1 MSYSF
6 SIITPAYNSAGYIN
20 KAIDSIVNCNYDK
33 SKLEYIIIDDGSTDN
48 TFEVVKPYLEKYQ
61 WIKYITKT
69 NGNWGSVI
77 NYAISNKLVHNDY
90 VLICD
95 SDDVILP
102 NAFSEVNKKCHNAD
116 MVYGS
121 FYLWNGKKIKI
132 YCSPFLWFFRR
143 NIIKNNKKV
152 FSPINVPITTY
163 VKKEIF
169 YQAKPLIEKKPYQ
182 DTILYNNFFLN
193 SKTARLIKKPIG
205 WYWKWRD
212 GNTMTQTKVNSPI
225 LIEVCENLIK
235 TQSHDVVFHYILG
248 CKTLRKYLKEKNI
261 SFQFK
266 NKLSLKWFPLAIRWI
281 AWILY
286 FLIVRKYLFPLKSQH

>member
-6 SIITPAYNSAGYIN
+6 SIITPAYNSSGYIK

-61 WIKYITKT
+61 WIKYIKKT

-132 YCSPFLWFFRR
+132 YCLW
-143 NIIKNNKKV
+143 K
-152 FSPINVPITTY
+152 
-163 VKKEIF
+163 
-169 YQAKPLIEKKPYQ
+169 
-182 DTILYNNFFLN
+182 
-193 SKTARLIKKPIG
+193 
-205 WYWKWRD
+205 
-212 GNTMTQTKVNSPI
+212 
-225 LIEVCENLIK
+225 
-235 TQSHDVVFHYILG
+235 
-248 CKTLRKYLKEKNI
+248 
-261 SFQFK
+261 
-266 NKLSLKWFPLAIRWI
+266 
-281 AWILY
+281 
-286 FLIVRKYLFPLKSQH
+286 